1 MLIMKNIFLLAA
13 FTSIGLFTFAQ
24 DTKVINDKNAQKRS
38 VEGFHGVSVGG
49 GIDLYLS
56 QGSEEAVAVSAADPE
71 VRDRIRTEVEN
82 GILHIYLES
91 KGFHWGNWSER
102 KMKAYVSCKVIDEL
116 HASGGSDVYIENA
129 LKSDKLTMS
138 LSGGSDLHGKMNVGE
153 LAVTQSGG
161 SDSYLSGSTSR
172 LTVHASG
179 GSDFHGYDLP
189 ADDCRIEASGGSDV
203 YLVVNKALDANA
215 SGGSDIHYKGSV
227 AGVISYTSGGSGVSR
242 KQ

>member
-13 FTSIGLFTFAQ
+13 FALAGLLSFAQ

-38 VEGFHGVSVGG
+38 VQGFHGISVGG

-56 QGSEEAVAVSAADPE
+56 QGGEEAVAVSASDPE
-71 VRDRIRTEVEN
+71 VRDKIRTEVEN
-82 GILHIYLES
+82 GVLHIYLEN
-91 KGFHWGNWSER
+91 KGFHWNMGNKKLR
-102 KMKAYVSCKVIDEL
+102 AYVSCKVIDL
-116 HASGGSDVYIENA
+116 LDASGGSDVYIENA
-129 LKSDKLTMS
+129 LKSDKLNMA

-161 SDSYLSGSTSR
+161 SDSYLSGSVSR

-215 SGGSDIHYKGSV
+215 SGGSDIHYKGPV
-227 AGVISYTSGGSGVSR
+227 TGVISHSSGGGDISR